1 MPTLCLPCAGGT
13 NAHLWAAWAYLAAKL
28 GNVSLARK
36 LYDAAIVAAPTHA
49 AAWHGWGLLEK
60 QQGNFLRAR
69 DLWLKGIQTLRK
81 TGAPNPYLYQS
92 LAVLAAEMDCVEESR
107 KWFREGTRTV
117 TVSWRARSPRAW
129 VARVEGGGLVE
140 LSASPSVHSSGIWP
154 AWCPLPHAILP
165 PACRPCPFC
174 LQGRASHAL
183 WQAWALME
191 QKQGDRAVVRA
202 LFRRGI
208 EVR

>member
-1 MPTLCLPCAGGT
+1 MLLLLAPARSLIAIAVCWWQSLTATAAHAHSCAGGT

-36 LYDAAIVAAPTHA
+36 LYDAASVAAPTHA

-81 TGAPNPYLYQS
+81 SDAPNPYLYQS
-92 LAVLAAEMDCVEESR
+92 LAVLAAEMDCVEEAR

-117 TVSWRARSPRAW
+117 TVSWRAWSS
-129 VARVEGGGLVE
+129 GGGW
-140 LSASPSVHSSGIWP
+140 H
-154 AWCPLPHAILP
+154 
-165 PACRPCPFC
+165 R
-174 LQGRASHAL
+174 
-183 WQAWALME
+183 
-191 QKQGDRAVVRA
+191 
-202 LFRRGI
+202 
-208 EVR
+208 